1 MKIDYLGGVNLM
13 NNKTIYLIILVAL
26 IISSCSVKPIQE
38 VEPEEITHIRLPM
51 GYIPNVQYAPF
62 YVAVEK
68 GFFEEVGIEIEFDY
82 SYETDGVAL
91 VGANELHFSVVSG
104 EQVPIA
110 RAEGLPI
117 VYVLAWYEKYP
128 VAVIAKTNH
137 NIHSPEDLAGK
148 SIGLPGLFG
157 ANYVG
162 LRALMGEVDLKE
174 SDLTLESIGF
184 NQVEVLASDT
194 SDVVVGYVANEPV
207 QLRAQGY
214 DIDVMLVSDY
224 LDLVSNGIITNEQ
237 TIQDDPELI
246 KRMVSA
252 TLRGIQYAV
261 ENPEEAFQI
270 CFNYVEGLDDAD
282 QQVQRDVLL
291 ESLELYQTDP
301 YGYSHPESWENM
313 QQVLLKMGLM
323 KNAID
328 LEQAYS
334 NEFSQ

>member
-1 MKIDYLGGVNLM
+1 MK
-13 NNKTIYLIILVAL
+13 NKRFNWIFLIILLVA
-26 IISSCSVKPIQE
+26 SCGVQPIGE
-38 VEPEEITHIRLPM
+38 VEPEGLTHIRLPM

-68 GFFEEVGIEIEFDY
+68 GFYEEVGIELEFDY

-91 VGANELHFSVVSG
+91 VGANELQFSVVSG

-117 VYVLAWYEKYP
+117 VYVMAWYEKYP
-128 VAVIAKTNH
+128 IAVISKTNQ
-137 NIHSPEDLAGK
+137 NIQSPEDLAGK
-148 SIGLPGLFG
+148 SVGLPGPFG

-174 SDLTLESIGF
+174 SDLTLDSIGF
-184 NQVEVLASDT
+184 NQVEVLASDA
-194 SDVVVGYVANEPV
+194 SDVVVGYVANEPI

-214 DIDVMLVSDY
+214 DIDVIMVSDY

-237 TIQDDPELI
+237 TIQSNPELI
-246 KRMVSA
+246 RRMVSA
-252 TLRGIQYAV
+252 TLKGIRYAV
-261 ENPEEAFQI
+261 ENPDEAFQI
-270 CFNYVEGLDDAD
+270 CFKYVEGLQDAD
-282 QQVQRDVLL
+282 QQVQMDVLL
-291 ESLELYQTDP
+291 ASLELYQTDP